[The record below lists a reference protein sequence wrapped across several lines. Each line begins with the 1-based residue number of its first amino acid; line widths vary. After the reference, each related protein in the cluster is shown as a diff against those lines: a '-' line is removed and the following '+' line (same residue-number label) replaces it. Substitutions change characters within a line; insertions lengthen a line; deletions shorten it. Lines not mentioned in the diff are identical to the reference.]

1 MSNPARAPNSAKPRT
16 VTGPACGGPS
26 LFTPDNHF
34 RPFCSERCKLHD
46 LGAWANESF
55 RVQVEEDDGAEPGDA
70 TRLQ

>member
-1 MSNPARAPNSAKPRT
+1 MSNPARAPNSAKPRP
-16 VTGPACGGPS
+16 VPCPACGGPS

-55 RVQVEEDDGAEPGDA
+55 RVQVEEDDGAESGDA